1 MAKTITVRMDD
12 ETYRK
17 IKTAADAERRTIS
30 NFIENAALSYV
41 ESSGFV
47 SDEEMEA
54 ITGNSELIDS
64 LKKSLND
71 IKEGK
76 YNIVD

>member
-1 MAKTITVRMDD
+1 MTKTITVRVDD
-12 ETYRK
+12 ETYGK
-17 IKTAADAERRTIS
+17 LKTVADAERRTIS

-47 SDEEMEA
+47 SDEEMEDV
-54 ITGNSELIDS
+54 TGNSDLIG

-76 YNIVD
+76 YTIVD